1 MNVPFSQ
8 NGSVPHRNPTP
19 EAKNVSAIVIS
30 FIAIP
35 LMLLIVIP
43 TAWMIAKMTG
53 KPAFNTMTEVRIDD
67 IARLEI
73 RLFNL
78 KESVQRDR
86 KEDDLGPYIAKP
98 EHYERLLAPLIRS
111 QASVDLPP
119 KMYLGEYRI
128 QLKDGRQQSVRLSFV
143 DRGPNTP
150 RELVFKIGTNAYI
163 GGPVHELVNIVEA
176 CDPRPK

>member
-1 MNVPFSQ
+1 M
-8 NGSVPHRNPTP
+8 
-19 EAKNVSAIVIS
+19 S

-35 LMLLIVIP
+35 LLLLVVIP

-53 KPAFNTMTEVRIDD
+53 KPAFETMTEVKIDE

-78 KESVQRDR
+78 RESVQRDR
-86 KEDDLGPYIAKP
+86 KDDDLGPYIAKP
-98 EHYERLLAPLIRS
+98 EHHERLLAPLIRS
-111 QASVDLPP
+111 EPSMELPP

-150 RELVFKIGTNAYI
+150 RELAFKIGTNAYI
-163 GGPVHELVNIVEA
+163 GGSVHDLVNIVEA